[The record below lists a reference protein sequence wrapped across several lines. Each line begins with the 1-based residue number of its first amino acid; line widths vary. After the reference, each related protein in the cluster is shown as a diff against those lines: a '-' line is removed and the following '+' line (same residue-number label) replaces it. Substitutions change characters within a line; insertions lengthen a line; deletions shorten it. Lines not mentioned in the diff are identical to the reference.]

1 VLSTQSVT
9 RILTCFCEIPRSAR
23 DDSANG
29 MKFSVNWLREFVDL
43 PDKIDKLAELLT
55 LAGVEIESI
64 ETRGAKIDKVIVA
77 QIKESSRHPNADR
90 LTVCTVDDG
99 SGQTRQIVCGATN
112 YKVGD
117 KVPLALPGAILP
129 NGLEIKK
136 SKLRGVESEGM
147 LCSGKELGFSED
159 AAGLLILSPDA
170 KIGEEIADLFP
181 SDTILDVEITP
192 NRGDLLSH
200 FGLAREISALTG
212 AAAPS
217 PRTGEPARGRA
228 DSIKISAP
236 KECPFYSAR
245 KIDSVKVGPSPDWL
259 RAKIEAVGIR
269 SINNIVDISNF
280 VMLELGQP
288 THAFDAD
295 KLKGGIVVRL
305 ARDGEKFLALDGKT
319 YTLTSKDLV
328 IADQERVIGIGGV
341 MGGEETGVTESTKN
355 VLLEAAYFQP
365 SSVRRTART
374 LSLPSDASYRFE
386 RGVGPEMILP
396 ASSRAANLMREVASG
411 TPAKEIATAGKLP
424 SPPEDVS
431 LRYERCDQLLGLTL
445 KHKEVDEILERFGLS
460 KKAKAEKTG
469 STWKIPSHR
478 RDLQRDVDL
487 IEEVIRAYGVD
498 KVSGTD
504 RSRFTAASE
513 ADKAHDLE
521 TDLRMTLVARG
532 FDEARTSKLLP
543 REAISLG
550 ESAIELKNP
559 LSEDHVAL
567 RPSLI
572 PGLLGVLGRNVRA
585 GAERVAIFELGR
597 VFANTANS
605 KFTPTKPSPSARRP
619 PLPPSPSG
627 RRIKDEGKG
636 VGLGEDK
643 GEGKT
648 LTSSIKEERHLGILV
663 WGNAA
668 SAHDWR
674 TQTKRRLDFFD
685 LKGAL
690 DSVGL
695 PRTSLRRTQHVD
707 LAMAAE
713 ILSGDRVVGLVGQL
727 SASRAS
733 TIDAPGAVFIAEVD
747 VDHVLDAR
755 RSAKTFREL
764 ERFPSV
770 TRDIAMIVPEKISHA
785 EILRAIENPKE
796 ALLESVQLFD
806 LFTGELGEAR
816 KSLAYT
822 LTYRDRSR
830 TLTNEEVTAAH
841 ANIRERLRRD
851 LGAELRE

>member
-1 VLSTQSVT
+1 
-9 RILTCFCEIPRSAR
+9 
-23 DDSANG
+23 

-43 PDKIDKLAELLT
+43 PNKIDKLAELLT
-55 LAGVEIESI
+55 LAGVEIEAI
-64 ETRGAKIDKVIVA
+64 ETRGAKIDQVIVA

-99 SGQTRQIVCGATN
+99 SGQMRQIVCGATN

-117 KVPLALPGAILP
+117 KVPLALPGAVLP

-170 KIGEEIADLFP
+170 KIGEKMADLFP
-181 SDTILDVEITP
+181 SDTILEVEITP

-200 FGLAREISALTG
+200 FGLAREIAALTG

-228 DSIKISAP
+228 DSIKILSP

-245 KIDSVKVGPSPDWL
+245 KIDNVKVGPSPDWL

-288 THAFDAD
+288 THAFDVD

-341 MGGEETGVTESTKN
+341 MGGEETGVTESTTN

-386 RGVGPEMILP
+386 RGVDPEMILP
-396 ASSRAANLMREVASG
+396 ASSRAANLMREIASG

-431 LRYERCDQLLGLTL
+431 LRYEKCDQLLGLTL

-460 KKAKAEKTG
+460 KKAKSEKTG

-478 RDLQRDVDL
+478 RDLVRDVDL
-487 IEEVIRAYGVD
+487 IEEVIRAYGVN

-504 RSRFTAASE
+504 RSRFTPASE

-543 REAISLG
+543 RDAISLG

-605 KFTPTKPSPSARRP
+605 KFVTTKPSPGATRP
-619 PLPPSPSG
+619 PLPQ
-627 RRIKDEGKG
+627 
-636 VGLGEDK
+636 GEDK

-648 LTSSIKEERHLGILV
+648 LMSSVKEVRRLGILV

-668 SAHDWR
+668 SALDWR

-695 PRTSLRRTQHVD
+695 PGMSLRRTQHVD

-713 ILSGDRVVGLVGQL
+713 ILSADRVVGLVGQL
-727 SASRAS
+727 SASRSS

-747 VDHVLDAR
+747 VDLVLDAR
-755 RSAKTFREL
+755 RLAKTFREL
-764 ERFPSV
+764 ERFPSI

-816 KSLAYT
+816 KSLAYS
-822 LTYRDRSR
+822 LTYRGRSR

-841 ANIRERLRRD
+841 AKIRERLRRD